1 MRKVKKFKAYNMVI
15 TSVGELLSFHPI
27 FNLVVNLGITLVPL
41 TIQHNIY
48 IYYVENFKNHFLQ
61 ITKYYEKIF
70 HFLKWKFQN

>member
-1 MRKVKKFKAYNMVI
+1 MHKVKKFKAYNMVI

-48 IYYVENFKNHFLQ
+48 IYIMLKISK
-61 ITKYYEKIF
+61 ITFSKSQNIMKKYSIS
-70 HFLKWKFQN
+70 